1 MNSARYI
8 TDKASLT
15 DLRYKYRAWLIEND
29 LSKMSAESLLNR
41 RVLTKQQQEYLR
53 SFILRWVQHRIDQCE
68 SGFNLGA
75 ATFRSYLPFT
85 GTDNPATR
93 TG

>member
-15 DLRYKYRAWLIEND
+15 DLRYEYRAWLIEND

-53 SFILRWVQHRIDQCE
+53 SFIVRRVSAPD
-68 SGFNLGA
+68 
-75 ATFRSYLPFT
+75 
-85 GTDNPATR
+85 
-93 TG
+93 

>member
-15 DLRYKYRAWLIEND
+15 DLRYEYRAWLIENG
-29 LSKMSAESLLNR
+29 LSEMSAESLLNR

-53 SFILRWVQHRIDQCE
+53 SFIVRWVSAPD
-68 SGFNLGA
+68 
-75 ATFRSYLPFT
+75 
-85 GTDNPATR
+85 
-93 TG
+93 

>member
-15 DLRYKYRAWLIEND
+15 DLRYEYRAWLIEND
-29 LSKMSAESLLNR
+29 LPKMSAESLLNR

-53 SFILRWVQHRIDQCE
+53 SFIVRWVSAPD
-68 SGFNLGA
+68 
-75 ATFRSYLPFT
+75 
-85 GTDNPATR
+85 
-93 TG
+93 